1 VREEQ
6 HDLVQA
12 AKPQPL
18 YGGLLAGRQRRLEAQ
33 PVWPLEH
40 TQGDSHN
47 RRISLKHTST
57 SVDANLRNNNSN
69 NNVGEWLA
77 LFPPRISLLQMYH

>member
-6 HDLVQA
+6 HNLVQA
-12 AKPQPL
+12 AKAQPL

-40 TQGDSHN
+40 TQGDSHDGCV
-47 RRISLKHTST
+47 SLKQPST
-57 SVDANLRNNNSN
+57 CVDAHLRSEQ
-69 NNVGEWLA
+69 V
-77 LFPPRISLLQMYH
+77 